1 LVERR
6 TGIMADEISCWSIV
20 ETRKR
25 LIKKEVSALEVV
37 ESYLRR
43 IDAVDPKIRAFITV
57 CKEEALKAAQF
68 YTEKPEKL
76 IEKPLG
82 GIPIAVKDCL
92 CTEGIRTTCG
102 SKMLESFVPPYNST
116 VVEKLLQ
123 AGAIIIGKT
132 NMDEFAMGS
141 STEHSYFGPT
151 RNPWNLDRVP
161 GGSSGGSAAAVAA
174 RLAPGAIGT
183 DTGGSI
189 RQPAAFCGIVGM
201 KPTYGR
207 VSRYGLIAF
216 ASSLDQ
222 AGPMARNVQ
231 DTALILHV
239 IAGYDPKDTTSILK
253 EVPSY
258 CEEMKKPV
266 RNLRLGIPR
275 EYFAKGMDKD
285 IEEALHQAVKVF
297 ESLGARI
304 VDVSLPH
311 TEYGVA
317 AYYIIAPSE
326 ASSNLARYDGVKY
339 GFRTESPSSRDLIS
353 MYVDTRSGGFG
364 PEVKRRIMLGT
375 YALSSGYY
383 EAYYHKASQVRNLI
397 KKDFD
402 EAFLTCDAIIAP
414 VTPILPFL
422 IGEKLEDPLS
432 MYLSDVY
439 TLPASLAGIPGITV
453 PCGFSSDGLP
463 IGMQILGNY
472 FQEELLLRLAYAF
485 EQATGLSNR
494 YPEV

>member
-1 LVERR
+1 MTEEITQWSIIETRRRLAKKEINAIELVE
-6 TGIMADEISCWSIV
+6 TYL
-20 ETRKR
+20 KR
-25 LIKKEVSALEVV
+25 INSLNPSLN
-37 ESYLRR
+37 
-43 IDAVDPKIRAFITV
+43 AFITV
-57 CKEEALKAAQF
+57 CEELALKEAR
-68 YTEKPEKL
+68 YYVDHPDKL
-76 IEKPLG
+76 VEKPLG
-82 GIPIAVKDCL
+82 GVPIAIKDCL

-102 SKMLESFVPPYNST
+102 SKILESFVPPYNAT

-141 STEHSYFGPT
+141 STEHSYFGPA
-151 RNPWNLDRVP
+151 RNPWDTSRVP
-161 GGSSGGSAAAVAA
+161 GGSSGGSAVAVAA
-174 RLAPGAIGT
+174 CLCPGAIGT

-231 DTALILHV
+231 DTALLLQV
-239 IAGYDPKDTTSILK
+239 ISGYDPKDTTSILK
-253 EVPSY
+253 EVPPY

-266 RNLRLGIPR
+266 RNLRLGIPK
-275 EYFAKGMDKD
+275 EYFAKGIDSS
-285 IEEALHQAVKVF
+285 IEEAIRQALRVY
-297 ESLGARI
+297 ENLGARI
-304 VDVSLPH
+304 VDISLPH

-317 AYYIIAPSE
+317 AYYIIAPAE

-339 GFRTESPSSRDLIS
+339 GFRAEIPSPDLIH
-353 MYVDTRSGGFG
+353 MYLETRSRGFG
-364 PEVKRRIMLGT
+364 SEVKRRIMLGT

-383 EAYYHKASQVRNLI
+383 DAYYHKASQVRNLI
-397 KKDFD
+397 RKDFE

-414 VTPILPFL
+414 VTPVAPFL
-422 IGEKLEDPLS
+422 IGEKLDDPLS

-439 TLPASLAGIPGITV
+439 TLPASLAGIPGVSV
-453 PCGFSSDGLP
+453 PCGFSPEGLP

-472 FQEELLLRLAYAF
+472 FQEDLLLRLAYIF
-485 EQATGLSNR
+485 EQETGLSPK
-494 YPEV
+494 YPSI

>member
-1 LVERR
+1 MTDITRWSIAETKRRLVNK
-6 TGIMADEISCWSIV
+6 EISTVELIEAYLKRIKSLNPSIN
-20 ETRKR
+20 
-25 LIKKEVSALEVV
+25 
-37 ESYLRR
+37 
-43 IDAVDPKIRAFITV
+43 AFITV
-57 CKEEALKAAQF
+57 CEELAIKEARQ
-68 YTEKPEKL
+68 YMDRPDKL
-76 IEKPLG
+76 MEKPLG

-102 SKMLESFVPPYNST
+102 SKILESFIPPYNAT

-151 RNPWNLDRVP
+151 RNPWDTTRVP

-174 RLAPGAIGT
+174 CLCSGAIGT

-222 AGPMARNVQ
+222 AGPMAKNVQ
-231 DTALILHV
+231 DTAILLQV

-258 CEEMKKPV
+258 CEEMKKPI
-266 RNLRLGIPR
+266 RNLRIGIPK
-275 EYFAKGMDKD
+275 EYFAKGMDES
-285 IEEALHQAVKVF
+285 IEKAIRQAIKVY
-297 ESLGARI
+297 ENIGARI
-304 VDVSLPH
+304 IDVSLPH
-311 TEYGVA
+311 TDYGVA
-317 AYYIIAPSE
+317 AYYIIAPAE

-339 GFRTESPSSRDLIS
+339 GFRAETTSPDLIT
-353 MYVDTRSGGFG
+353 MYTETRSLGFG
-364 PEVKRRIMLGT
+364 SEVKRRIMLGT

-397 KKDFD
+397 RKDFE

-414 VTPILPFL
+414 VTPILPFR
-422 IGEKLEDPLS
+422 IGEKLDDPLS

-453 PCGFSSDGLP
+453 PCGFSQDGLP

-472 FQEELLLRLAYAF
+472 FQEDLILRLAYAF
-485 EQATGLSNR
+485 EQETGMAPRL
-494 YPEV
+494 PEI

>member
-1 LVERR
+1 MTEEITRW
-6 TGIMADEISCWSIV
+6 GIM
-20 ETRKR
+20 ETRRR
-25 LIKKEVSALEVV
+25 LIKKEISALDVV
-37 ESYLRR
+37 EAYLRR
-43 IDAVDPKIRAFITV
+43 IESVDPKLRAFITV
-57 CKEEALKAAQF
+57 RKEESLKEAQI
-68 YTEKPEKL
+68 YSEKPEKL
-76 IEKPLG
+76 VDKPLG
-82 GIPIAVKDCL
+82 GIPIAIKDCL
-92 CTEGIRTTCG
+92 CTEGIKTTCG
-102 SKMLESFVPPYNST
+102 SKMLESFLPPYSAT
-116 VVEKLLQ
+116 VVEKLVQ

-151 RNPWNLDRVP
+151 KNPWDVSRVP
-161 GGSSGGSAAAVAA
+161 GGSSGGSAAAVSAC
-174 RLAPGAIGT
+174 LSPGAIGT

-189 RQPAAFCGIVGM
+189 RQPAAYCGIVGM

-231 DTALILHV
+231 DTALLLQF

-266 RNLRLGIPR
+266 RNLRLGIPK
-275 EYFAKGMDKD
+275 EYFAKGMDRA
-285 IEEALHQAVKVF
+285 IEEAIRESLKVY
-297 ESLGARI
+297 ESLGAKI

-317 AYYIIAPSE
+317 AYYIIAPAE

-339 GFRTESPSSRDLIS
+339 GFRTGSPSARDLIS
-353 MYVDTRSGGFG
+353 MYVETRSRGFG
-364 PEVKRRIMLGT
+364 SEVKRRIMLGT
-375 YALSSGYY
+375 YVLSSGYY

-397 KKDFD
+397 RKDFE

-414 VTPILPFL
+414 VTPVLPFL

-432 MYLSDVY
+432 MYLADIY
-439 TLPASLAGIPGITV
+439 TLPASLAGIPGISV
-453 PCGFSSDGLP
+453 PCGFSPEGLP

-472 FQEELLLRLAYAF
+472 FHEDLLLRLAYAF
-485 EQATGLSNR
+485 EQETGISNK
-494 YPEV
+494 YPEI

>member
-1 LVERR
+1 MTDITRWSIAETKRRLVNK
-6 TGIMADEISCWSIV
+6 EISTVELIEAYLKRIKSLNPSIN
-20 ETRKR
+20 
-25 LIKKEVSALEVV
+25 
-37 ESYLRR
+37 
-43 IDAVDPKIRAFITV
+43 AFITV
-57 CKEEALKAAQF
+57 CEELAIKEARQ
-68 YTEKPEKL
+68 YTDRPDKL
-76 IEKPLG
+76 MEKPLG

-102 SKMLESFVPPYNST
+102 SKILESFIPPYNAT

-151 RNPWNLDRVP
+151 RNPWDTTRVP

-174 RLAPGAIGT
+174 CLCSGAIGT

-222 AGPMARNVQ
+222 AGPMAKNVQ
-231 DTALILHV
+231 DTAILLQV

-258 CEEMKKPV
+258 CEEMKKPI
-266 RNLRLGIPR
+266 RNLRIGIPK
-275 EYFAKGMDKD
+275 EYFAKGMDES
-285 IEEALHQAVKVF
+285 IEKAIRQAIKVY
-297 ESLGARI
+297 ENIGARI
-304 VDVSLPH
+304 IDVSLPH
-311 TEYGVA
+311 TDYGVA
-317 AYYIIAPSE
+317 AYYIIAPAE

-339 GFRTESPSSRDLIS
+339 GFRAETTSPDLIT
-353 MYVDTRSGGFG
+353 MYTETRSLGFG
-364 PEVKRRIMLGT
+364 SEVKRRIMLGT

-397 KKDFD
+397 RKDFE

-414 VTPILPFL
+414 VTPILPFR
-422 IGEKLEDPLS
+422 IGEKLDDPLS

-453 PCGFSSDGLP
+453 PCGFSQDGLP

-472 FQEELLLRLAYAF
+472 FQEDLILRLAYAF
-485 EQATGLSNR
+485 EQETGMAPRL
-494 YPEV
+494 PEI

>member
-1 LVERR
+1 MSEEITRW
-6 TGIMADEISCWSIV
+6 GIA
-20 ETRKR
+20 ETRRR
-25 LIKKEVSALEVV
+25 LIKKEITSVEVT
-37 ESYLRR
+37 EAYLKR
-43 IDAVDPKIRAFITV
+43 IETLNPKLNAFITV
-57 CKEEALKAAQF
+57 CRERALKDAQF
-68 YTEKPEKL
+68 YTEHPERL
-76 IEKPLG
+76 LEKPLG
-82 GIPIAVKDCL
+82 GIPIAIKDCL
-92 CTEGIRTTCG
+92 CTEGIRTSCG
-102 SKMLESFVPPYNST
+102 SKILESFVPPYNST
-116 VVEKLLQ
+116 VVEKLSQ
-123 AGAIIIGKT
+123 AGAILIGKT

-151 RNPWNLDRVP
+151 RNPWDMSRVP

-174 RLAPGAIGT
+174 CLCTGAIGT

-231 DTALILHV
+231 DTALLLQI
-239 IAGYDPKDTTSILK
+239 ISGYDPKDTTSILK

-266 RNLRLGIPR
+266 KNLRLGVPK
-275 EYFAKGMDKD
+275 EYFAVKGMDPN
-285 IEEALHQAVKVF
+285 IEEAIRKAIKVF
-297 ESLGARI
+297 ESLGARTI
-304 VDVSLPH
+304 DISLPH

-317 AYYIIAPSE
+317 AYYIIAPAE

-339 GFRTESPSSRDLIS
+339 GFRSSSGTQDLIS
-353 MYVDTRSGGFG
+353 MYSETRYQGFG
-364 PEVKRRIMLGT
+364 SEVKRRIMIGT
-375 YALSSGYY
+375 YALSAGYY

-397 KKDFD
+397 RKDFE

-414 VTPILPFL
+414 VTPILPFF

-432 MYLSDVY
+432 MYLSDIY
-439 TLPASLAGIPGITV
+439 TLPASLAGIPGITI
-453 PCGFSSDGLP
+453 PCGLSPEGLP
-463 IGMQILGNY
+463 IGLQILGNY
-472 FQEELLLRLAYAF
+472 FQEDLILRLAYAF
-485 EQATGLSNR
+485 DQASGMSAR
-494 YPEV
+494 YPSI

>member
-1 LVERR
+1 MTDITRWSIAETKRRLVNK
-6 TGIMADEISCWSIV
+6 EISTVELIEAYLKRIKSLNPSIN
-20 ETRKR
+20 
-25 LIKKEVSALEVV
+25 
-37 ESYLRR
+37 
-43 IDAVDPKIRAFITV
+43 AFITV
-57 CKEEALKAAQF
+57 CEELAIKEARQ
-68 YTEKPEKL
+68 YTDRPDKL
-76 IEKPLG
+76 MEKPLG

-102 SKMLESFVPPYNST
+102 SKILESFIPPYNAT

-151 RNPWNLDRVP
+151 RNPWDTTRVP

-174 RLAPGAIGT
+174 CLCSGAIGT

-222 AGPMARNVQ
+222 AGPMAKNVQ
-231 DTALILHV
+231 DTAILLQV

-258 CEEMKKPV
+258 CEEMKKPI
-266 RNLRLGIPR
+266 RNLRIGIPK
-275 EYFAKGMDKD
+275 EYFAKGMDES
-285 IEEALHQAVKVF
+285 IEKAIRQAIKVY
-297 ESLGARI
+297 ENIGARI
-304 VDVSLPH
+304 IDVSLPH
-311 TEYGVA
+311 TDYGVA
-317 AYYIIAPSE
+317 AYYIIAPAE

-339 GFRTESPSSRDLIS
+339 GFRAETTSPDLIT
-353 MYVDTRSGGFG
+353 MYTETRSLGFG
-364 PEVKRRIMLGT
+364 SEVKRRIMLGT

-397 KKDFD
+397 RKDFE

-414 VTPILPFL
+414 VTPILPFR
-422 IGEKLEDPLS
+422 IGEKLDDPLS

-453 PCGFSSDGLP
+453 PCGFSQDGLP

-472 FQEELLLRLAYAF
+472 FQEDLILRLAYAF
-485 EQATGLSNR
+485 EQEMGMAPRL
-494 YPEV
+494 PEI

>member
-1 LVERR
+1 MIEDITRWSLIETRRRLVKKEITVVELVE
-6 TGIMADEISCWSIV
+6 TYL
-20 ETRKR
+20 KR
-25 LIKKEVSALEVV
+25 IEDLNPSLN
-37 ESYLRR
+37 
-43 IDAVDPKIRAFITV
+43 AFITV
-57 CKEEALKAAQF
+57 CGELALKEARH
-68 YTEKPEKL
+68 YTERPDKL
-76 IEKPLG
+76 VEKPLG
-82 GIPIAVKDCL
+82 GIPVAVKDCL

-102 SKMLESFVPPYNST
+102 SKILDTFIPSYNAT
-116 VVEKLLQ
+116 VVEKLIQ
-123 AGAIIIGKT
+123 AGAILIGKT

-151 RNPWNLDRVP
+151 RNPWDTSRVP

-174 RLAPGAIGT
+174 CLCTGAIGT

-231 DTALILHV
+231 DTALLLQI

-258 CEEMKKPV
+258 CEEMKKPP
-266 RNLRLGIPR
+266 RNIRLGVPR
-275 EYFAKGMDKD
+275 EYFTRGMDKS
-285 IEEALHQAVKVF
+285 IEEAIRQALKVY
-297 ESLGARI
+297 ENLGARI
-304 VDVSLPH
+304 VDISLPH

-317 AYYIIAPSE
+317 AYYIIAPAE

-339 GFRTESPSSRDLIS
+339 GFRAKTPSPDLTT
-353 MYVDTRSGGFG
+353 MYVETRSSGFG

-383 EAYYHKASQVRNLI
+383 EAYYRKASQVRSLI
-397 KKDFD
+397 RKDFE

-414 VTPILPFL
+414 VTPVLPFL
-422 IGEKLEDPLS
+422 IGERLDDPLS

-439 TLPASLAGIPGITV
+439 TLPASLAGIPAITV
-453 PCGFSSDGLP
+453 PCGFSQQGLP

-472 FQEELLLRLAYAF
+472 FQEELLFRLAYAF
-485 EQATGLSNR
+485 EQEMSLNSK
-494 YPEV
+494 YPAI